1 MFTGIIQ
8 EIGTVASMQHHG
20 GGARIHLS
28 CKRITDSLAVGD
40 SVAVNGVCLTAITFD
55 PAGFQ
60 ADIAN
65 ETLRVTN
72 LGALRVG
79 SKVNLER
86 AMRADGRFDGHF
98 VSGHIDT
105 TAKIVRIVPDGSAR
119 QFRFRL
125 QNPAAIRYCI
135 ERGSAA
141 IDGISL
147 TIFDLDDANGE
158 FSISLIPH
166 SQSLT
171 TLPLRNVGDTVN
183 IECDVIAKYVE
194 RLLPTSSSTSSRM
207 KTALSLETLRQNG
220 FA

>member
-8 EIGTVASMQHHG
+8 EVGTVALLQHHG

-28 CKRITDSLAVGD
+28 CQRITDSLAVGD
-40 SVAVNGVCLTAITFD
+40 SVAVNGVCLTAITFQ

-72 LGALRVG
+72 LGSLRAG
-79 SKVNLER
+79 DNVNLER
-86 AMRADGRFDGHF
+86 AMRADGRFDGHI

-119 QFRFRL
+119 MFRFRL
-125 QNPAAIRYCI
+125 QDPAAIRYCI

-166 SQSLT
+166 SQTLT
-171 TLPLRNVGDTVN
+171 TLPLRTVGDTVN
-183 IECDVIAKYVE
+183 VECDVIAKYVE
-194 RLLPTSSSTSSRM
+194 RLVQPNGTGSRA
-207 KTALSLETLRQNG
+207 KVGLSLETLRQNG

>member
-8 EIGTVASMQHHG
+8 EIGTVALLQHHS
-20 GGARIHLS
+20 GGARLN
-28 CKRITDSLAVGD
+28 LACHEVTKALRNGD
-40 SVAVNGVCLTAITFD
+40 SVAVNGVCLTAVTFQ
-55 PAGFQ
+55 ASAFQ

-72 LGALRVG
+72 LGALRAG
-79 SKVNLER
+79 DKVNLER
-86 AMRADGRFDGHF
+86 AMPADGRFDGHI
-98 VSGHIDT
+98 VAGHIDT

-125 QNPAAIRYCI
+125 NQPALLRYCM

-141 IDGISL
+141 VDGISL

-171 TLPLRNVGDTVN
+171 TLPLRSVGDTVN
-183 IECDVIAKYVE
+183 IECDMIAKYVE
-194 RLLPTSSSTSSRM
+194 RLLRHNEATPARTTG
-207 KTALSLETLRQNG
+207 LSLETLRQNG